1 MRCSSKCD
9 SPSRRARFGR
19 DRVSIKKQNT
29 TTDKAGQ
36 PISSPVA
43 IADGSNVRCA
53 IVDVRGSEYKRPEQ
67 IEAGVDYV
75 VEMRYRND
83 VEPTYELEVTAGKH
97 KNKTLDVVAVIYEP
111 SVGKPRETH
120 VFCKYKAT

>member
-1 MRCSSKCD
+1 MAAHPWCRWEACH
-9 SPSRRARFGR
+9 RVYQHLRR
-19 DRVSIKKQNT
+19 DRKRLENRPESLYSL
-29 TTDKAGQ
+29 
-36 PISSPVA
+36 SSF
-43 IADGSNVRCA
+43 SRCCDPTFQMA
-53 IVDVRGSEYKRPEQ
+53 REQ

-120 VFCKYKAT
+120 VFCKYKAS